1 MSSQPLFL
9 IGEIIM
15 STFHE
20 RLRSLRESR
29 KIPVSAMLELLQM
42 TRRNYQRYER
52 GEVDPPSSK
61 LVLLANYFGVS
72 TDYLLGRTDTP

>member
-1 MSSQPLFL
+1 
-9 IGEIIM
+9 M

-29 KIPVSAMLELLQM
+29 NIPVSAMLELLQM
-42 TRRNYQRYER
+42 TRRNYQRYEK

-61 LVLLANYFGVS
+61 LVVLANYFGVS
-72 TDYLLGRTDTP
+72 TDYLLGRSDTP

>member
-1 MSSQPLFL
+1 
-9 IGEIIM
+9 M

-29 KIPVSAMLELLQM
+29 DIPVSAMLELLQM
-42 TRRNYQRYER
+42 TRRNYQRYEK

-61 LVLLANYFGVS
+61 LVVLANYFGVS
-72 TDYLLGRTDTP
+72 TDYLLGRTDEP

>member
-1 MSSQPLFL
+1 
-9 IGEIIM
+9 M

-42 TRRNYQRYER
+42 TRRNYQRYEK

-61 LVLLANYFGVS
+61 LVVLANYFGVS

>member
-1 MSSQPLFL
+1 
-9 IGEIIM
+9 M

-29 KIPVSAMLELLQM
+29 NIPVSAMLELLQM
-42 TRRNYQRYER
+42 TRRNYQRYEK

-61 LVLLANYFGVS
+61 LVVLANYFGVS